1 MREVRMEKVWDKEY
15 SSILCAIDN
24 IYMVTDLFLNE
35 NFFSISNLIHIS
47 HRKFGSYRKAEGRK

>member
-1 MREVRMEKVWDKEY
+1 MEKVWDKDY

>member
-1 MREVRMEKVWDKEY
+1 MEKVWDKEY

-35 NFFSISNLIHIS
+35 NFFFYFKSNTYFSQKIWKL
-47 HRKFGSYRKAEGRK
+47 